1 MKKRNTG
8 RSKQLPQPLR
18 DWRRIGRWLAGAAL
32 LLLLGGGLAAV
43 VTWLSDPHVL
53 PLKVVRI
60 DGELRYLQRA
70 DIEAEVGREIRGNF
84 FTLDVHRVRQAAEQ
98 LPWVDWVSVRR
109 IWPDTLKM
117 TVHEQVPLARWG
129 RQRLV
134 NAQGHIF
141 APKASQLPRGLIRLS
156 GPDAAVEEVV
166 ARYLALRSRF
176 DALGLGLASMGMD
189 ARRAWKVAFDNGLSL
204 DLGTEDTDQRL
215 ERFIRFFPVL
225 SRDTERRPVR
235 IDLRY
240 VNGFAVRW
248 EQIEE
253 RDGGRRES
261 LPGRRTS
268 STTEMVG
275 RGQV

>member
-1 MKKRNTG
+1 MTKRNTS
-8 RSKQLPQPLR
+8 RSKQAPQPAR

-32 LLLLGGGLAAV
+32 LLLLGGGLAAA

-60 DGELRYLQRA
+60 DGELRYLRRA
-70 DIEAEVGREIRGNF
+70 DIEAEVGREISGNF
-84 FTLDVHRVRQAAEQ
+84 FTLDVNRVRQAAEH

-117 TVHEQVPLARWG
+117 TVHEQAPLARWG

-134 NAQGHIF
+134 NSRGQIF

-156 GPDAAVEEVV
+156 GPDTAVAEVV
-166 ARYLALRSRF
+166 KRYLALQGRF
-176 DALGLGLASMGMD
+176 DALGLRLASIGMD
-189 ARRAWKVAFDNGLSL
+189 TRRAWTVAFENGLSL
-204 DLGTEDTDQRL
+204 DLGTEDTDRRL

-225 SRDTERRPVR
+225 SREAERRPLR

-248 EQIEE
+248 EPIEE
-253 RDGGRRES
+253 VEDGRREP
-261 LPGRRTS
+261 LPGRRAGS
-268 STTEMVG
+268 NPEMVG